1 MTAADAE
8 AELLRRY
15 FTHFGPAGIKDAA
28 YFFGTTQT
36 GIRNHL
42 GQLPVSETAADGKTF
57 YYIGEVSRSSGFP
70 ACIFLAAFDQLM
82 LGYEKSES
90 IFLPKEYLREIF
102 TLSGIVRPAILING
116 RVCGRWQ
123 KKGRKLSVTMFEAG
137 NEKAVTDEARRLWN
151 DDVSI
156 AFGG

>member
-1 MTAADAE
+1 M
-8 AELLRRY
+8 
-15 FTHFGPAGIKDAA
+15 
-28 YFFGTTQT
+28 
-36 GIRNHL
+36 
-42 GQLPVSETAADGKTF
+42 SETAADGKTF
-57 YYIGEVSRSSGFP
+57 YYIGEISPVSGIP
-70 ACIFLAAFDQLM
+70 ECIFLAAFDQLM

-102 TLSGIVRPAILING
+102 TLSGIVRPAILIDG

-123 KKGRKLSVTMFEAG
+123 KKGRRLSVTMFEAG

-156 AFGG
+156 SFGG